1 MPQLIKLPWEGY
13 TSHVFLE
20 NALKHLNA
28 RQGGPPTLGG
38 TAFYHV
44 NGWCWAITAN
54 RGETSCENMAAR
66 GEFFHIYY

>member
-1 MPQLIKLPWEGY
+1 MPQLTKLPWEGY

-44 NGWCWAITAN
+44 NGWC
-54 RGETSCENMAAR
+54 
-66 GEFFHIYY
+66 